1 MITMSHRKHARP
13 MIAKPRKTERQNL
26 RCAICGSSKDVQRHH
41 LGCRNHAPYFTIP
54 LCRKHHESVTAL
66 IRMAETDVERY
77 TSDKAER
84 LRRARLAAY
93 VFLVFVDQQ
102 MEVPK

>member
-1 MITMSHRKHARP
+1 MITIPHRKHGGL
-13 MIAKPRKTERQNL
+13 MIAKPRKIARQNL
-26 RCAICGSSKDVQRHH
+26 RCAICGSIKDVQRHH

-54 LCRKHHESVTAL
+54 LCRKHHESVTVL
-66 IRMAETDVERY
+66 IRMAEKDVERY

-93 VFLVFVDQQ
+93 IFLVFLDEQ
-102 MEVPK
+102 MEEMR